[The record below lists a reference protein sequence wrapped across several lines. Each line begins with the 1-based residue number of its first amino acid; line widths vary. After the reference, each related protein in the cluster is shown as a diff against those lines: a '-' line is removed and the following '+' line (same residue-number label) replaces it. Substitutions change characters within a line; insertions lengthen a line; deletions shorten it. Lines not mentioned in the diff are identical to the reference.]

1 MRSKLVLLLAAA
13 VVFAPGGN
21 AGEGFSHS
29 KTPSELAGRV
39 LAPTFTAANTER
51 VWKPVVTRE
60 LVSPKAR
67 SDSNRDL
74 VGMMDGARINGP
86 AALLLAAVGA
96 AIALAARR
104 LRDCRAKRA
113 PPVLT
118 V

>member
-21 AGEGFSHS
+21 TGEGFSHS
-29 KTPSELAGRV
+29 KTSSELAGRV

-51 VWKPVVTRE
+51 VWKPLATRE
-60 LVSPKAR
+60 LASPKVR

-74 VGMMDGARINGP
+74 VGMMDGAGMNGP
-86 AALLLAAVGA
+86 AAFLLAAAGT

-104 LRDCRAKRA
+104 LRDCCAQRA
-113 PPVLT
+113 PPLLT
-118 V
+118 A

>member
-29 KTPSELAGRV
+29 TTSSELAGRV

-51 VWKPVVTRE
+51 VWKPLVTRE
-60 LVSPKAR
+60 LAPKVR
-67 SDSNRDL
+67 SDSKRDL
-74 VGMMDGARINGP
+74 AGMMDGAGVNAP
-86 AALLLAAVGA
+86 AAFLLAVAGT

-104 LRDCRAKRA
+104 LRDCCAQRA
-113 PPVLT
+113 PPLLT
-118 V
+118 A